1 MSATE
6 CPASGASP
14 RPDWAQVS
22 EHAEQRLLEQ
32 LQRGD
37 AVLLISR
44 HDGTRVPAVVT
55 TPPRG
60 ASIHARLA
68 GAPIGT
74 PLWLHHWHVTL
85 PPATP
90 TAKEA
95 WR

>member
-1 MSATE
+1 MSEILAPTL
-6 CPASGASP
+6 AAQA
-14 RPDWAQVS
+14 RPEWAQVS
-22 EHAEQRLLEQ
+22 EHAEQQLLGQ

-37 AVLLISR
+37 AIVLISR
-44 HDGTRVPAVVT
+44 HDGTRVPAVIT

-60 ASIHARLA
+60 ASIQARLA

-90 TAKEA
+90 TTGET